1 MVDDDVVKK
10 ERVTPEKVRN
20 RNLNPKP
27 ENPLEIS
34 SSLIEVRSGRD
45 QVGDDLRITYIVK
58 RASGDTVSANDLL
71 TIINPDIRLAN
82 LGYDKKD
89 EVLELQYV
97 RWAMNQMNTNVE
109 LGLQKSAL
117 KSQTLMLSITEP
129 SLAKKGF
136 LRKNLT
142 TIRQESQHLQI
153 EEQPK
158 KQNIIQRFFGKKESA

>member
-1 MVDDDVVKK
+1 MVEEEKK
-10 ERVTPEKVRN
+10 ERLTPEKVRN

-45 QVGDDLRITYIVK
+45 SMGRDLEDTYNIN
-58 RASGDTVSANDLL
+58 RASKDTVSAKDLL
-71 TIINPDIRLAN
+71 TIINPDIRLSN

-89 EVLELQYV
+89 EMLELNYV
-97 RWAMNQMNTNVE
+97 RWAMNQMNTNIE
-109 LGLQKSAL
+109 LGLPKSAL
-117 KSQTLMLSITEP
+117 KSQTLMLSVTEP

-142 TIRQESQHLQI
+142 TIRQESQHTQI
-153 EEQPK
+153 EEPPK
-158 KQNIIQRFFGKKESA
+158 KQSLIGKWFGKKE

>member
-1 MVDDDVVKK
+1 MVDEEKK
-10 ERVTPEKVRN
+10 EKLTPEKVRN

-45 QVGDDLRITYIVK
+45 KVGKDLEDTYMIK
-58 RASGDTVSANDLL
+58 RASGDVVSAQDVL
-71 TIINPDIRLAN
+71 TVINPDIRLAN

-89 EVLELQYV
+89 EILELNYV

-142 TIRQESQHLQI
+142 TIRQESQHTQV

-158 KQNIIQRFFGKKESA
+158 KQSLINKWFGKKE

>member
-1 MVDDDVVKK
+1 MVEDIKK
-10 ERVTPEKVRN
+10 EKITPEKVRN

-45 QVGDDLRITYIVK
+45 KVGKDLEDTYNIN
-58 RASGDTVSANDLL
+58 RANGDTISANDAL

-89 EVLELQYV
+89 EILELNYV
-97 RWAMNQMNTNVE
+97 RWAMNQMNTNIE

-117 KSQTLMLSITEP
+117 KAQTLMLSITEP

-158 KQNIIQRFFGKKESA
+158 KQNIISKFFGKKE

>member
-1 MVDDDVVKK
+1 MVEEEKK
-10 ERVTPEKVRN
+10 ERLTPEKVRN

-45 QVGDDLRITYIVK
+45 PLGPDLDRTWMIK
-58 RASGDTVSANDLL
+58 RASGDEVSAKDLL
-71 TIINPDIRLAN
+71 TAVNFDIRGAN

-89 EVLELQYV
+89 EVLELNYV
-97 RWAMNQMNTNVE
+97 RWAMNQMNTNIE
-109 LGLQKSAL
+109 LGLNKSAL
-117 KSQTLMLSITEP
+117 KSQTLMLGVTEP

-142 TIRQESQHLQI
+142 TIRQESQHTQV

-158 KQNIIQRFFGKKESA
+158 KQSLISKWFGKKE

>member
-1 MVDDDVVKK
+1 MVEEEKK
-10 ERVTPEKVRN
+10 EKLTPEKVRN

-45 QVGDDLRITYIVK
+45 AIGADLEKTFIIN
-58 RASGDTVSANDLL
+58 RASGDEVSGKDLL
-71 TIINPDIRLAN
+71 TAVNPDIRLSN

-89 EVLELQYV
+89 EVLELNYV

-117 KSQTLMLSITEP
+117 KAQTLMLGVTEP

-142 TIRQESQHLQI
+142 TIRQESQHTQI
-153 EEQPK
+153 EEPPK
-158 KQNIIQRFFGKKESA
+158 KQSLINKWFGKKGE

>member
-1 MVDDDVVKK
+1 MVEEEKK
-10 ERVTPEKVRN
+10 ERLTPEKVRN

-45 QVGDDLRITYIVK
+45 PMGKDLDDTFLIK
-58 RASGDTVSANDLL
+58 RSSGDTVSGKDLL
-71 TIINPDIRLAN
+71 TAINFDIRGAN
-82 LGYDKKD
+82 LGYNKKD
-89 EVLELQYV
+89 DELELTYV
-97 RWAMNQMNTNVE
+97 RWAMNQMNTNLE

-117 KSQTLMLSITEP
+117 KSQTLMLGVTEP
-129 SLAKKGF
+129 SLAKKMA

-142 TIRQESQHLQI
+142 TIRQESSHTQI

-158 KQNIIQRFFGKKESA
+158 KQSLISKWFGKKE

>member
-1 MVDDDVVKK
+1 MVEDVPKK
-10 ERVTPEKVRN
+10 EKLTPERVRN

-45 QVGDDLRITYIVK
+45 AVGEDLRNTYAIK
-58 RASGDTVSANDLL
+58 RASGDEISAQDAL

-82 LGYDKKD
+82 LGYNKKD
-89 EVLELQYV
+89 EELELQYV

-117 KSQTLMLSITEP
+117 KSQTLMLGVTEP

-142 TIRQESQHLQI
+142 TIRQESQHVQI
-153 EEQPK
+153 EEPPK
-158 KQNIIQRFFGKKESA
+158 KQSLMSKWFGKKE

>member
-1 MVDDDVVKK
+1 LVEDIKK
-10 ERVTPEKVRN
+10 EKITPEKVRN

-45 QVGDDLRITYIVK
+45 KVGKDLEDTYNIN
-58 RASGDTVSANDLL
+58 RANGDTISANDAL

-89 EVLELQYV
+89 EILELNYV
-97 RWAMNQMNTNVE
+97 RWAMNQMNTNIE

-117 KSQTLMLSITEP
+117 KAQTLMLSITEP

-158 KQNIIQRFFGKKESA
+158 KQNIISKFFGKKE

>member
-1 MVDDDVVKK
+1 MVDEDIKK
-10 ERVTPEKVRN
+10 EKLTPEKVRN

-45 QVGDDLRITYIVK
+45 RVGADLEETYKIK
-58 RASGDTVSANDLL
+58 RASKDTVSANDML
-71 TIINPDIRLAN
+71 TIINPDIRLSN

-89 EVLELQYV
+89 EVLELNYV

-109 LGLQKSAL
+109 LGLPKSAL

-142 TIRQESQHLQI
+142 TIRQESQHTQV

-158 KQNIIQRFFGKKESA
+158 KQSLISKWFGKKE

>member
-1 MVDDDVVKK
+1 MVDEDIKK
-10 ERVTPEKVRN
+10 ERLTPEKVRN

-45 QVGDDLRITYIVK
+45 PVGRDLEDSYKVG
-58 RASGDTVSANDLL
+58 RASGDKVSANDLL
-71 TIINPDIRLAN
+71 TINNPDVRLSN

-97 RWAMNQMNTNVE
+97 RWAMNQMNTNIE
-109 LGLQKSAL
+109 LGLNKSAL
-117 KSQTLMLSITEP
+117 KSQTLMLSVTEP

-142 TIRQESQHLQI
+142 TIRQESQHTQV

-158 KQNIIQRFFGKKESA
+158 KQSLMSKWFGKRE

>member
-1 MVDDDVVKK
+1 MSEEEDKK
-10 ERVTPEKVRN
+10 KLTPEKVRN

-45 QVGDDLRITYIVK
+45 GLGADLENTYRIK
-58 RASGDTVSANDLL
+58 RASDKKGDDVSAKDLL
-71 TIINPDIRLAN
+71 TVINPDIRLAN

-89 EVLELQYV
+89 EVLELNYV
-97 RWAMNQMNTNVE
+97 RWAMNQMNTNIE

-117 KSQTLMLSITEP
+117 KSQTLMLGVTEP

-142 TIRQESQHLQI
+142 TIRQESQHTQV

-158 KQNIIQRFFGKKESA
+158 KQSIINKWFGKKE